1 MAQNRVFLLFSWDG
15 AWTWFEFHLSKIKPC
30 PISHTLKMVTAN
42 LFIVEHGVGQREAF
56 IKPMALLLQFP
67 PSMLHLIPLCLV
79 DGCGKGKR
87 QECGS
92 SWLG

>member
-42 LFIVEHGVGQREAF
+42 LFIVEHGVGQIR
-56 IKPMALLLQFP
+56 MGGTSGTLLW
-67 PSMLHLIPLCLV
+67 SV
-79 DGCGKGKR
+79 
-87 QECGS
+87 
-92 SWLG
+92 